1 MPLINMF
8 LEHLASDGPWDE
20 TSARLGDMAIVA
32 EYALPI
38 MYILFENITFILE
51 MVLSAEV
58 AAQVM
63 RGQRLQLGNLATLV
77 SKLSDG
83 LLHDV
88 NECREPF

>member
-20 TSARLGDMAIVA
+20 MSTRYGDMAIVA

-51 MVLSAEV
+51 MVPSAKV

-63 RGQRLQLGNLATLV
+63 RGQRLQLGNLGTLV
-77 SKLSDG
+77 SELSDG

-88 NECREPF
+88 NECRELF